1 MNWTSIKVSNR
12 TGFEQFLIENF
23 GLKVDLSQDMTFAAV
38 AAIIV
43 MLPFAFAWWNQ
54 VHGR

>member
-1 MNWTSIKVSNR
+1 MNWVSAQPFNR

-23 GLKVDLSQDMTFAAV
+23 GIYADLSQDSTFAAV
-38 AAIIV
+38 AAIVV